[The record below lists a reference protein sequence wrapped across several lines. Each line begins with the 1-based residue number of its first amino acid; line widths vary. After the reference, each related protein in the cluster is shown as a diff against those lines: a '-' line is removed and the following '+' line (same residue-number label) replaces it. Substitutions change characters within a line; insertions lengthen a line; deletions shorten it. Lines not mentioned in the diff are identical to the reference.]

1 MVRTIRLFAGIAFL
15 ATVALFVE
23 SVAVR
28 TASAADDKKEDVK
41 KEDKKKEDKKIEMP
55 KLPEGSNPK
64 WDFEAVEEKF
74 TIVKGGINDNGQ
86 VYFLLELKED
96 MASIP
101 PYNFVFTDSDGVKIY
116 KTYTS
121 CDPNKGKKEDRVR
134 MAIIAA
140 DPSRKDIWVKAVKV
154 KFSTD

>member
-1 MVRTIRLFAGIAFL
+1 MVRTIRSFAGLAFVASAVLFAGSGF
-15 ATVALFVE
+15 
-23 SVAVR
+23 VR

-41 KEDKKKEDKKIEMP
+41 KEDKKIVMP

-101 PYNFVFTDSDGVKIY
+101 QYNFVFTDSDGVKIY
-116 KTYTS
+116 TTNTS
-121 CDPNKGKKEDRVR
+121 CDPNKGKKGDRVR
-134 MAIIAA
+134 MKIIAA
-140 DPSRKDIWVKAVKV
+140 DPESRKDIWVKAVKV
-154 KFSTD
+154 KFAAD